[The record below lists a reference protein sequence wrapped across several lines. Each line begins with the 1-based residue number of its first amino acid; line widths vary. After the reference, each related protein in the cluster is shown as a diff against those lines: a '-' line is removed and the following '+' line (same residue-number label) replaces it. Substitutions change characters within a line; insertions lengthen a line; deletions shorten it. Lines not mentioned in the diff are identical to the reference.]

1 MLMMRLGV
9 FSRGQT
15 MKGLFNHVKGLGLDP
30 TGSQES
36 GKGFKPLKYHHLTD
50 RHQSILGH

>member
-1 MLMMRLGV
+1 MMRLGV

-50 RHQSILGH
+50 RQSRVLIGK